1 MQRLEKLLEETRAE
15 LEALKAASTAAST
28 DAKLVEIERKIDIL
42 AQEIESMKLGEAAAG
57 APAVAAATGT
67 TPVPPAP
74 TTQEQ
79 SAQRYGLGLAA
90 SKVYGVRRGVSIGGY
105 GEILYENFA
114 GTRQDGTPSGRN
126 DRIDFLRAVVYLGYK
141 FSDRWLLNTEIE
153 YEHAVTGEDAG
164 GEVALEFAF
173 LDYMHSPA
181 LNGRAGLVLVPMG
194 LVNELH
200 EPTAFLGARRPDVE
214 RFILPTTWREIGAGG
229 YGEAGPFAYRG
240 YVMTSLDSAGFTAAN
255 GIRGGRQQG
264 SLAVADDWALT
275 GRLDFVGLPGF
286 VAGGSVFSGDTGQGR
301 ETPEGQAFGARTTVY
316 DFHADWRW
324 RGLWMRALY
333 AGSSIADAA
342 EVNEANGLT
351 GAQSIGSRQEGW
363 YAQGAFDVFSLFPD
377 ARVSLSPYVRYEQ
390 WDTQAEVPAGYER
403 NPANDNTEWTFGLG
417 FQPIDQLIL
426 KADWQLRHN
435 EADTGVNQWNV
446 ALGYVF

>member
-1 MQRLEKLLEETRAE
+1 
-15 LEALKAASTAAST
+15 
-28 DAKLVEIERKIDIL
+28 
-42 AQEIESMKLGEAAAG
+42 
-57 APAVAAATGT
+57 
-67 TPVPPAP
+67 
-74 TTQEQ
+74 
-79 SAQRYGLGLAA
+79 
-90 SKVYGVRRGVSIGGY
+90 
-105 GEILYENFA
+105 
-114 GTRQDGTPSGRN
+114 
-126 DRIDFLRAVVYLGYK
+126 
-141 FSDRWLLNTEIE
+141 
-153 YEHAVTGEDAG
+153 
-164 GEVALEFAF
+164 
-173 LDYMHSPA
+173 
-181 LNGRAGLVLVPMG
+181 
-194 LVNELH
+194 
-200 EPTAFLGARRPDVE
+200 
-214 RFILPTTWREIGAGG
+214 
-229 YGEAGPFAYRG
+229 
-240 YVMTSLDSAGFTAAN
+240 MTSLDSAGFTAAN

-435 EADTGVNQWNV
+435 EAETGVNQWNV